1 MKTSLKSSL
10 NVILSHKDY
19 FDQRLLDIVSYLQSE
34 NNKLI
39 VSLDMKKAQI
49 LKLNDDVL
57 KLKKINAK
65 LTYENHSLSLSKKE
79 SDKSVTDLEE
89 ALKKMQEE
97 LNRLTIE
104 NKKAIEEV
112 NRQRK
117 IQDELIKKI
126 KKLENTNS
134 TNSNM
139 PSSMNILT
147 HSIKP
152 SNSRKESN
160 HKRGGKIGHPVF
172 RPHMSS
178 CVDEIRNLYVKKAP
192 SGSRVLKDKTGN
204 ILYYY
209 SQEIDLLIKPK
220 IIETRYYI
228 SEDGVEILN
237 EEKKKYKISPV
248 IYSNHFKSTMIYLNQ
263 RGTIPYERL
272 SEMVKELSNNSINIK
287 PSTMVK
293 WSYDFS

>member
-1 MKTSLKSSL
+1 M
-10 NVILSHKDY
+10 
-19 FDQRLLDIVSYLQSE
+19 
-34 NNKLI
+34 
-39 VSLDMKKAQI
+39 
-49 LKLNDDVL
+49 
-57 KLKKINAK
+57 
-65 LTYENHSLSLSKKE
+65 
-79 SDKSVTDLEE
+79 
-89 ALKKMQEE
+89 
-97 LNRLTIE
+97 
-104 NKKAIEEV
+104 
-112 NRQRK
+112 
-117 IQDELIKKI
+117 
-126 KKLENTNS
+126 
-134 TNSNM
+134 
-139 PSSMNILT
+139 
-147 HSIKP
+147 
-152 SNSRKESN
+152 
-160 HKRGGKIGHPVF
+160 
-172 RPHMSS
+172 
-178 CVDEIRNLYVKKAP
+178 
-192 SGSRVLKDKTGN
+192 LKDKTGN